1 MGKQNTQK
9 SRKKAKSPVET
20 PRSAHN
26 RKKLRQNKNDGVKV
40 NELGATFDKENTSQC
55 SSNSTENKIP
65 FPLAMW
71 DMEQCDPKKCSG
83 RKLVR
88 LNLVK
93 TLNLHQRF
101 SGIILTPEGKKCVSP
116 DDRDIIS
123 KHGIA
128 VVDCSWAK
136 LQQTPFSSMKGN
148 QPRLLPYL
156 VAANPINYGR
166 PCKLSCVEAFAATL
180 YIAGFS
186 ELGKIL
192 LRKFK
197 WGLNFFTLN
206 EELLDL
212 YAACK
217 NSTDVV
223 ELQNSYLEKIELEK
237 TQRNDEDM
245 FDTSLEYYNPNRMDR
260 QEDISVSES
269 DDDEDEDDDDDD
281 EVSEDEDNDD
291 SDNND
296 DNDHDD
302 VAADDGGKKIE
313 EDRDIR
319 TDCSGRTQNMKCSHI
334 TERNKDAELETE
346 FKKFSLNPS

>member
-9 SRKKAKSPVET
+9 SRKKGKNPVET

-40 NELGATFDKENTSQC
+40 NELGATFDNEENTSQC
-55 SSNSTENKIP
+55 SSNSAENKIP

-88 LNLVK
+88 INLVK

-180 YIAGFS
+180 YITGFS
-186 ELGKIL
+186 EIGKIL
-192 LRKFK
+192 LQKFK

-223 ELQNSYLEKIELEK
+223 ELQNSYLEKLELEK
-237 TQRNDEDM
+237 KQRNDTDM

-269 DDDEDEDDDDDD
+269 DDDDDDD
-281 EVSEDEDNDD
+281 EVSEDEDNDG
-291 SDNND
+291 SD
-296 DNDHDD
+296 DNDDDDD
-302 VAADDGGKKIE
+302 VAADHNDGDKKTE
-313 EDRDIR
+313 EDGDIL
-319 TDCSGRTQNMKCSHI
+319 TDCAGRNQNMKCNRV
-334 TERNKDAELETE
+334 TERNKDTKLETE
-346 FKKFSLNPS
+346 FKKCSLNPS